1 MPVDLL
7 YITSNNLCFL
17 GSSKLNTSN
26 TDLSAFLA
34 PWYGDESINIMSA
47 FTMKN
52 NKKLF
57 LQEVMSFY

>member
-1 MPVDLL
+1 MPIDLL

-17 GSSKLNTSN
+17 GSNKLNTSN
-26 TDLSAFLA
+26 PYLSAFLA
-34 PWYGDESINIMSA
+34 PSSGNESINIMSA
-47 FTMKN
+47 FSIKN